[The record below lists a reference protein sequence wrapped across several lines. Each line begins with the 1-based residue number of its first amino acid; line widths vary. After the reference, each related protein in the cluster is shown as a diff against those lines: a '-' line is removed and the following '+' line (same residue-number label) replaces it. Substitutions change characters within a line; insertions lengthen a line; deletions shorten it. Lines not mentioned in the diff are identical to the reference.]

1 MYSDLNTLLL
11 QRQVLYVV
19 ENNSIVAQRRAFN
32 QTTTRWKKIVET
44 SIRKTR
50 RMNLH
55 HNSIDS
61 SKIDV
66 KQIEIIKNN
75 TTIVYVLMNTLRD
88 KWNMSALSL
97 RSDEN
102 FFMHSTRVH
111 HVAIDDEDD
120 EFENDDDDQNDDD
133 DDDDDEES
141 NVFRKNVDANFEKNK
156 NDVDVESS

>member
-1 MYSDLNTLLL
+1 
-11 QRQVLYVV
+11 
-19 ENNSIVAQRRAFN
+19 
-32 QTTTRWKKIVET
+32 
-44 SIRKTR
+44 
-50 RMNLH
+50 
-55 HNSIDS
+55 
-61 SKIDV
+61 
-66 KQIEIIKNN
+66 
-75 TTIVYVLMNTLRD
+75 
-88 KWNMSALSL
+88 MSALSL